1 MSKRNTII
9 GLIVIVVLAVVG
21 IYYYLD
27 IQEKKRIAIEKK
39 IRQETLIV
47 AFNELPDSL
56 NPLFEQ
62 NAAGLTLL
70 DPLFDGLANRSGQEA
85 REYVN
90 GLATD
95 FVQDEKNR
103 NVFLVELDQDKRWH
117 DGPEH
122 MVTARDVRFT
132 VECIKNPNN
141 RSPIRGRIDQ
151 LIETVDIVD
160 NFTVRIVFKENIS
173 VHVVRDLLGFKIIPT
188 QYYGKPMSLDL
199 RSDPVAQEFARKPVG
214 TGPYK
219 FKDWTGNSIVF
230 SSVREQP
237 AAEMEEVSEQGLAK
251 QSFIH
256 TIEASLVHDQEKQVR
271 MMIDGKLDLILET
284 SPNLHAML
292 DEQGLKHA
300 DYIPLHFYTLAFNTI
315 SPVFSDKAVRQAV
328 AKSINKVEL
337 AQQVRNGDVSEYI
350 NLGPFAH
357 NDDKRYQKFDDLQ
370 AFNLDAAKKLMKG
383 KKSFKATLIYQDDAS
398 KTMERLASKTAL
410 QLEAVG
416 GTIETKGLGMAFDTQ
431 ITNKNFEMALV
442 RHSGFTDGYNI
453 ARFYRSDSPANITSV
468 ASEQLNKSLDAW
480 ENSAFWEQRLP
491 AAKQLHEM
499 ISDLSP
505 YVFLFSLPTSAYHS
519 ARLDNV
525 MIVDPNALLG
535 SVQEWVVMPE
545 QAASK

>member
-1 MSKRNTII
+1 MSKRNVII
-9 GLIVIVVLAVVG
+9 GLIVVVALAVVG
-21 IYYYLD
+21 IYYYYSV
-27 IQEKKRIAIEKK
+27 QEKKRLAIEKK
-39 IRQETLIV
+39 NRQETLIV
-47 AFNELPDSL
+47 AFNEMPDSL

-95 FVQDEKNR
+95 FIQDEQQR
-103 NVFLVELDQDKRWH
+103 NVYLVELDQKRRWH
-117 DGPEH
+117 DSPDH

-141 RSPIRGRIDQ
+141 RSPLRGRIEQ
-151 LIETVDIVD
+151 LIDTVDIVD
-160 NFTVRIVFKENIS
+160 NFTVKIVFKESIS

-188 QYYGKPMSLDL
+188 QYYGKPIALDL
-199 RSDPVAQEFARKPVG
+199 RNDPVAQEFARKPVG

-219 FKDWTGNSIVF
+219 FKEWTGNSIF
-230 SSVREQP
+230 FTSVREQTP
-237 AAEMEEVSEQGLAK
+237 AEMEDVSDQGLAK
-251 QSFIH
+251 QSFIR
-256 TIEASLVHDQEKQVR
+256 TIEATLVHDQEKQVR

-300 DYIPLHFYTLAFNTI
+300 DYVPLHFYALAFNTI
-315 SPVFSDKAVRQAV
+315 TPVFSDKTVRQAV
-328 AKSINKVEL
+328 AKAINKVEL
-337 AQQVRNGDVSEYI
+337 AQQARSGDVTGYI
-350 NLGPFAH
+350 NLGPFPQ
-357 NDDKRYQKFDDLQ
+357 NDDKRYQKFEDLQ
-370 AFNLDAAKKLMKG
+370 AFDLEAAKKLMKG

-398 KTMERLASKTAL
+398 KTMERLAAKTAL
-410 QLEAVG
+410 QLEAIG
-416 GTIETKGLGMAFDTQ
+416 GTIESKALGMAFDTQ
-431 ITNKNFEMALV
+431 ISNKNFELALV

-453 ARFYRSDSPANITSV
+453 SRFYRSDSPSNITSV
-468 ASEQLNKSLDAW
+468 ASNQLDKALDAW

-491 AAKQLHEM
+491 AAKQLHDM

-505 YVFLFSLPTSAYHS
+505 YVYLFSLPTSAYHS

-535 SVQEWVVMPE
+535 SVQEWIVMPE
-545 QAASK
+545 TAASK